1 MKFRF
6 KELNNWRLILEYEF
20 KGADWKKIWY
30 AYDRDSS
37 PITHQELDYV
47 WDMDTYIY
55 LEWMNRHYKVY
66 CNTAINLLE
75 QHHDHDSDEFKKY
88 CRYVL
93 KTLWEQH
100 DKAIKRKQELEE
112 QERLWNKTK
121 WFIYPMK

>member
-6 KELNNWRLILEYEF
+6 KELNNWKLILEYEF
-20 KGADWKKIWY
+20 KGESWKTIWY

-47 WDMDTYIY
+47 WDHDTYMYLQSKNPCFKIY
-55 LEWMNRHYKVY
+55 CYNVIPILEKH
-66 CNTAINLLE
+66 E
-75 QHHDHDSDEFKKY
+75 DHDSSEFKQC

-100 DKAIKRKQELEE
+100 DKAIKRKKELEE
-112 QERLWNKTK
+112 QERIWNKTK